1 VHSNSD
7 IGYQLE
13 NCRERLTRLCINLC
27 INRHDAEDLFQDT
40 CLRAIKYFKKYNP
53 DMDFAKWI
61 FRICINTYKT
71 NLRRRYTSKTISFEN
86 EDEYDLFFECIPET
100 ECPYDSRYKELLSA
114 VNRLPEKYRTILVM
128 RYFNDYSEEDT
139 AKLVGIPKGTVKSR
153 LNKAKKLI
161 REVMEGEENY
171 V

>member
-1 VHSNSD
+1 MQILGYSTIGRSSHPYTPFLTAESD
-7 IGYQLE
+7 
-13 NCRERLTRLCINLC
+13 R
-27 INRHDAEDLFQDT
+27 
-40 CLRAIKYFKKYNP
+40 
-53 DMDFAKWI
+53 
-61 FRICINTYKT
+61 
-71 NLRRRYTSKTISFEN
+71 
-86 EDEYDLFFECIPET
+86 FFECIPET